1 MINKAMLMISFII
14 LFTVFGY
21 AQDAKTYIGP
31 QLGWQKASD
40 ADNGKLMPGG
50 AIRIR
55 LTPSL
60 SVEGS
65 INYRQ
70 EEYANSNIKVTT
82 WPVMITGMIYPV
94 NTVYG
99 AIGVGWYN
107 SAIDYSS
114 QYHAQGLN
122 DSREQKFGWHFGA
135 GTEIPLTESKNPPGA
150 ILTADFR
157 YVFLNYNFT
166 EVPGSKDITSNY
178 FVVTLGLLFGI

>member
-1 MINKAMLMISFII
+1 MFNKMMLVISFVFMTSI
-14 LFTVFGY
+14 LVY
-21 AQDAKTYIGP
+21 SQEAKTYIGP

-50 AIRIR
+50 ALRIKF
-55 LTPSL
+55 TPSF

-70 EEYANSNIKVTT
+70 EDYSNGNIKVTT
-82 WPVMITGMIYPV
+82 WPVMLTGMLYPV
-94 NTVYG
+94 KTVYG
-99 AIGVGWYN
+99 AIGIGWYN

-114 QYHAQGLN
+114 KYHDIGLN
-122 DSREQKFGWHFGA
+122 DERQQKFGWHFGA
-135 GTEIPLTESKNPPGA
+135 GTEIPLSESQNSPGA
-150 ILTADFR
+150 VLTADFR

-166 EVPGSKDITSNY
+166 EVPGSKDIKSNY

>member
-1 MINKAMLMISFII
+1 MIKKMMLMISLTI
-14 LFTVFGY
+14 LVSAFGF
-21 AQDAKTYIGP
+21 AQESKTYIGP

-40 ADNGKLMPGG
+40 ADNGMLMPGG
-50 AIRIR
+50 AIRIK

-70 EEYANSNIKVTT
+70 EEYSNNNIKVTT
-82 WPVMITGMIYPV
+82 WPVMITGMIYPIK
-94 NTVYG
+94 TIYG

-107 SAIDYSS
+107 TAIDYSTH
-114 QYHAQGLN
+114 YHDLGLN
-122 DSREQKFGWHFGA
+122 DNRKQKFGWHFGA
-135 GTEIPLTESKNPPGA
+135 GTEIPLTRSENPPGA

-166 EVPGSKDITSNY
+166 EVPGSKDISSDY
-178 FVVTLGLLFGI
+178 FVVTVGLLFGI